1 MKQYVGF
8 VRDHSISMRPIAR
21 GAAKDYNSNLLAFQT
36 AARETGLDTILN
48 VVECGVGW
56 DAKVVRKVVNSNVY
70 VVEPLAENKYETSGS
85 GTPLFQSVNEVISL
99 MKNVPDANDPQ
110 VSFLVMVITDG
121 QENASV
127 HGSRETMIAN
137 IKTLQAT
144 DRWTFV
150 FRVPR
155 GDKGT
160 LTRFGVPEG
169 NILEWDQTE
178 RGFEIA
184 TASTQSAVASYYTG
198 RTRGATSTTKFYAD
212 LHNVTPQM
220 VKNQLDDI
228 SSRTSLNIVQ
238 SSEDGMAI
246 KDWSNR
252 LWGHYIPG
260 IVYYELVKPET
271 IQESKKIIIRNKNT
285 GKIYTGPQARVLL
298 GLPSYGDAKVHPG
311 NLGEWTVYVQSTSV
325 NRKVVA
331 HSGMLYYKG

>member
-8 VRDHSISMRPIAR
+8 VRDHSQSMHPIAK
-21 GAAKDYNSNLLAFQT
+21 GAAKDYNVNLSALQT

-56 DAKVVRKVVNSNVY
+56 DAKVVRKVVNSNIY

-137 IKTLQAT
+137 ISTLQAT

-220 VKNQLDDI
+220 AKNQLDDI
-228 SSRTSLNIVQ
+228 SSRTLLNVVQ
-238 SSEDGMAI
+238 FGEDGMAI
-246 KDWSNR
+246 KDWSIK
-252 LWGHYIPG
+252 LWGQYQIG
-260 IVYYELVKPET
+260 FVYYELVKPET
-271 IQESKKIIIRNKNT
+271 IQSNKKIIIRNKNT
-285 GKIYTGPQARVLL
+285 GKKYTGPQARVLL

-325 NRKVVA
+325 NRKVVV
-331 HSGMLYYKG
+331 HSGMIYYKG